1 MGEFGSYSNVNG
13 GLKSNYDFNTVK
25 GGMIGV
31 FGTYTSSLN
40 SLGPYSNP
48 GLCTCAETTLFPTT
62 VPEMAASVSTG
73 TPSV

>member
-1 MGEFGSYSNVNG
+1 M
-13 GLKSNYDFNTVK
+13 KTNYDFNTVK

-31 FGTYTSSLN
+31 FGTFEGSLN

-48 GLCTCAETTLFPTT
+48 GLCTCADTNLLATT

-73 TPSV
+73 TPSVQTIPIFPDSYNS